1 MTLSALGIFSAA
13 GAGGVQGD
21 YELISTTLISSNT
34 PSVTFDVS
42 SFASTYKHLQLRQTT
57 RSTNNSTEDFFYLR
71 FNSQTTGYTNHS
83 LGGTGSIVFS
93 GNETSSYPNGILSA
107 LGTTGATSPTSAF
120 GAGVIDLLDP
130 FATTKN
136 KTVRLFSG
144 NVNTAYFRLG
154 LSSGSW
160 MSTNATTS
168 ISVHALVGSFVS
180 GSRFSLYGI
189 RG

>member
-1 MTLSALGIFSAA
+1 MLIPFGTLGASGGIS
-13 GAGGVQGD
+13 GT
-21 YELISTTLISSNT
+21 YELIQTTILGSNQA
-34 PSVTFDVS
+34 SVVFDVS
-42 SFASTYKHLQLRQTT
+42 SFASTYKHLQLRQTS

-93 GNETSSYPNGILSA
+93 GNETSSYPNGILSG
-107 LGTTGATSPTSAF
+107 LGTAGATSPTSAF

-130 FATTKN
+130 FSTTKN

-154 LSSGSW
+154 LGSGSW
-160 MSTNATTS
+160 MSTNAATS

-189 RG
+189 KG